1 MRFAHFESVKQ
12 IKITSKSLHDNL
24 EKVIIFGVKNLI
36 DFHSGTSCKTKSLRF
51 FSLLQEVCFEDESHL
66 LLVEGG
72 LISIFHLSLCGT
84 FPTVQ
89 FDRN

>member
-36 DFHSGTSCKTKSLRF
+36 DFHNELAARQKSLRF
-51 FSLLQEVCFEDESHL
+51 FSLLQEVSFEDESHL
-66 LLVEGG
+66 LLAEGG